1 VTTSLRI
8 FFRGGLTSYRAL
20 FTWLSPWILIPTFIV
35 EPVFQVLFFAAVG
48 RTAGVNDNSFYL
60 IGNAVQYAAIPCL
73 FAMSNTIGGERYS
86 QTLSLLLVSPARR
99 TPLFLGRALPVI
111 VNGFACSVVA
121 LAVGALAL
129 GVTLAPVT
137 WLPLA
142 LVVAVCSFAC
152 TGLGLVTAGL
162 ALRVRE
168 TAVLANIVFG
178 VLLIF
183 CGTNVPLS
191 ALPGWM
197 AAVGGWLPM
206 THGIAA
212 ARELAGG
219 SRLSDVTGLIA
230 QELGVGLLY
239 IVIGLGLLAFFE
251 SESRRRATLEIA

>member
-1 VTTSLRI
+1 MTSLRI

-20 FTWLSPWILIPTFIV
+20 FTWLSPWILIPTFVI
-35 EPVFQVLFFAAVG
+35 EPIFQVLFFAAVG
-48 RTAGVNDNSFYL
+48 RTAGVNDDSFYL
-60 IGNAVQYAAIPCL
+60 IGNAVQFTAIPCL

-111 VNGFACSVVA
+111 VNGFVSSLIALVVGAIALRVA
-121 LAVGALAL
+121 LA
-129 GVTLAPVT
+129 PST

-142 LVVAVCSFAC
+142 VVVAVSAFAC
-152 TGLGLVTAGL
+152 TGLGLVTAAV

-178 VLLIF
+178 ILLIF

-197 AAVGGWLPM
+197 AAVAGWLPM

-219 SRLSDVTGLIA
+219 TTLGGVSGLIA
-230 QELGVGLLY
+230 QEIGVGVLY
-239 IVIGLGLLAFFE
+239 VILGLGLLRFFE
-251 SESRRRATLEIA
+251 AESRRRATLEIA

>member
-191 ALPGWM
+191 
-197 AAVGGWLPM
+197 GGWLPM

>member
-1 VTTSLRI
+1 MTSLRI

-20 FTWLSPWILIPTFIV
+20 FTWLSPWILIPTFVI
-35 EPVFQVLFFAAVG
+35 EPIFQVLFFAAVG
-48 RTAGVNDNSFYL
+48 RTAGVNDDSFYL
-60 IGNAVQYAAIPCL
+60 IGNAVQFTAIPCL

-111 VNGFACSVVA
+111 VNGFVSSLIALVVGAIALRVA
-121 LAVGALAL
+121 LA
-129 GVTLAPVT
+129 PST

-142 LVVAVCSFAC
+142 VVVAVSAFAC
-152 TGLGLVTAGL
+152 TGLGLVTAAV

-178 VLLIF
+178 ILLIF

-197 AAVGGWLPM
+197 AAVAGWLPM
-206 THGIAA
+206 TCAA
-212 ARELAGG
+212 LA
-219 SRLSDVTGLIA
+219 SCW
-230 QELGVGLLY
+230 
-239 IVIGLGLLAFFE
+239 LALN
-251 SESRRRATLEIA
+251 SPSA

>member
-1 VTTSLRI
+1 VQ
-8 FFRGGLTSYRAL
+8 
-20 FTWLSPWILIPTFIV
+20 FT
-35 EPVFQVLFFAAVG
+35 
-48 RTAGVNDNSFYL
+48 
-60 IGNAVQYAAIPCL
+60 AIPCL

-111 VNGFACSVVA
+111 VNGFVSSLIALVVGAIALRVA
-121 LAVGALAL
+121 LA
-129 GVTLAPVT
+129 PST

-142 LVVAVCSFAC
+142 VVVAVSAFAC
-152 TGLGLVTAGL
+152 TGLGLVTAAV

-178 VLLIF
+178 ILLIF

-197 AAVGGWLPM
+197 AAVAGWLPM

-219 SRLSDVTGLIA
+219 TTLGGVSGLIA
-230 QELGVGLLY
+230 QEIGVGVLY
-239 IVIGLGLLAFFE
+239 VILGLGLLRFFE
-251 SESRRRATLEIA
+251 AESRRRATLEIA

>member
-1 VTTSLRI
+1 MTSLRI
-8 FFRGGLTSYRAL
+8 FFRGGLMSYRAL
-20 FTWLSPWILIPTFIV
+20 FTWLSPWILIPTFVV
-35 EPVFQVLFFAAVG
+35 EPIFQVLFFAAVG
-48 RTAGVNDNSFYL
+48 RTAGVNDDSFYL
-60 IGNAVQYAAIPCL
+60 IGNAVQFTAIPCL

-111 VNGFACSVVA
+111 VNGFVCSLIALVVGAVA
-121 LAVGALAL
+121 LRVAL
-129 GVTLAPVT
+129 VPST
-137 WLPLA
+137 WLPLSV
-142 LVVAVCSFAC
+142 VVAVSAFAC
-152 TGLGLVTAGL
+152 TGLGLVTAAV

-178 VLLIF
+178 ILLIF

-197 AAVGGWLPM
+197 AEVAGWLPM

-219 SRLSDVTGLIA
+219 TSLGGVSGLIG
-230 QELGVGLLY
+230 QEIGVGVLY
-239 IVIGLGLLAFFE
+239 IVLGLGLLRFFE
-251 SESRRRATLEIA
+251 AESRRHATLEIA